1 MLETEI
7 KNLTAAIQL
16 LTEAVNKNQLKA
28 AAPVPV
34 VEEPKAETPAAA
46 PTATVEGL
54 QQRCLELT
62 TIDKSNSPKIKAIIA
77 SYGGK
82 LVKDIPADK
91 LDDFASKLEA
101 LV

>member
-7 KNLTAAIQL
+7 KNLIAAIQL
-16 LTEAVNKNQLKA
+16 LTDAVNKNQA

-34 VEEPKAETPAAA
+34 VEEPKIEAPAAA
-46 PTATVEGL
+46 PTANVDSL
-54 QQRCLELT
+54 QKRCLELT

-91 LDDFASKLEA
+91 LDDFASKLEELA
-101 LV
+101 

>member
-16 LTEAVNKNQLKA
+16 LTDAVNKNQ
-28 AAPVPV
+28 
-34 VEEPKAETPAAA
+34 
-46 PTATVEGL
+46 PTAQPKVEAVHTTTAVETDAPSVDTL

-62 TIDKSNSPKIKAIIA
+62 GIDKNNSAKIKAIIA
-77 SYGGK
+77 SYGGR

-91 LDDFASKLEA
+91 LGDFASKLEELA
-101 LV
+101 

>member
-16 LTEAVNKNQLKA
+16 LTDAVNKNQSIIQPK
-28 AAPVPV
+28 
-34 VEEPKAETPAAA
+34 VEAVH
-46 PTATVEGL
+46 TATAVETDAPSVDTL

-62 TIDKSNSPKIKAIIA
+62 GIDKNNSAKIKAIIA
-77 SYGGK
+77 SYGGR

-91 LDDFASKLEA
+91 LGDFAAKLEELA
-101 LV
+101 

>member
-16 LTEAVNKNQLKA
+16 LTDAVNKNQSIIQ
-28 AAPVPV
+28 
-34 VEEPKAETPAAA
+34 PKAEAVDTTP
-46 PTATVEGL
+46 TVDVDSL

-77 SYGGK
+77 SYGGR

-91 LDDFASKLEA
+91 LGDFAAKLEYLA
-101 LV
+101 

>member
-16 LTEAVNKNQLKA
+16 LTDAVNKNQPQAPA

-34 VEEPKAETPAAA
+34 VEEPKADETP
-46 PTATVEGL
+46 TVNVDGL
-54 QQRCLELT
+54 QKRCLELT

-82 LVKDIPADK
+82 LVKDIPAN
-91 LDDFASKLEA
+91 LLGEFAAKLEE

>member
-16 LTEAVNKNQLKA
+16 LTDAVNKNQSIIQ
-28 AAPVPV
+28 
-34 VEEPKAETPAAA
+34 PKAEA
-46 PTATVEGL
+46 PVAEDPTVNVDSL

-62 TIDKSNSPKIKAIIA
+62 GIDKSNSPKIKAIIA
-77 SYGGK
+77 SYGGR

-91 LDDFASKLEA
+91 LGDFAAKLEELA
-101 LV
+101 

>member
-16 LTEAVNKNQLKA
+16 LTDAVNKNQSIIQPKTEAVDTTLA
-28 AAPVPV
+28 VEADAPSVD
-34 VEEPKAETPAAA
+34 T
-46 PTATVEGL
+46 L

-62 TIDKSNSPKIKAIIA
+62 GFDKNNSAKIKAIIA
-77 SYGGK
+77 SYGGR

-91 LDDFASKLEA
+91 LGDFAAKLEELA
-101 LV
+101 